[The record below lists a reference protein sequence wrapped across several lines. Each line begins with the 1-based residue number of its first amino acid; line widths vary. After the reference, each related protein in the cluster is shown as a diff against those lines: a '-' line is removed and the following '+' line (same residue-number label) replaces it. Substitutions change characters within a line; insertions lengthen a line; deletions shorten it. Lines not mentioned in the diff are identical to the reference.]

1 MKITRNQLNF
11 KGVKELT
18 GCLARNDEQIEFIN
32 KEIKLLK
39 ELIEF
44 NILKGI
50 DENKSQSLF
59 DAVIAAV
66 EKAGLDVEHELLI
79 QFIRTTSAIIE
90 STAAILPEMISL
102 LTVLI
107 KSFSNCDKSELIRYC
122 CLINKFE
129 KTDDKTLTQWIK
141 ILTVLGE
148 NVEAEKADLLF
159 DVQSRLEIHSVLLED
174 ISSLFNYPPY
184 PTLDVFSAKLHEYSR
199 ELKLYIDSFD
209 RDPTG
214 TRASKVN
221 QEGILLKTR
230 EQILNEQFDAS
241 QIQEVVAKIQSV
253 DNGAGL
259 SCKEQYELAQQVVF
273 INAIGKDFPL
283 KTANANYTDLTQLG
297 RDKLQELS
305 DFLITEMRRLDIS
318 KEDKL
323 RTQLKLVAVM
333 REQYFRCTGLFFDT
347 TQMISLLLSLH
358 HQEQNVLLEVSPNEN
373 SSAPPAAVLAAMQWV
388 LAAGGTVDVC
398 FANHRL
404 IAQGYLEKG
413 DRDFFTYLGIPS
425 SVVEANSE
433 FGTYQVGGINFSTLS
448 DLTSY
453 RSHAAIEDEELS
465 IDRYGYPVS
474 SHLILNNID
483 FSNVDDRTL
492 SQFSSLFDDYKGKGR
507 VVRITEIEGTTG
519 EVVGQ
524 TSRFD
529 MDAGYRIFLARKS
542 LQEELNTQISAN
554 GRREEE
560 AVKQHVIQSVSN
572 IQQVVLNQ
580 LEEWQ
585 AFLHLIYPKSEW
597 RQLDNELFVQRS
609 ELIDSLKRQWIQCL
623 EESDPDKMYTNP
635 YVRRDVFQRLQTRE
649 LEKTIQ
655 AYEKSVSS
663 IWNLNRDQLKAKTE
677 NRFSEGS
684 VNALRCKYLEEVNLS
699 EQIKWS
705 KLSARLKK
713 KEAAQEKKR
722 NHRHLESAVEVTGA
736 MLSYHDG
743 DLEPYRLAFVNSQ
756 LKLWIRDIS
765 KEINNSSLPASVKQG
780 LIERADNA
788 DNFLAL
794 ELLLIDYESRWLDK
808 EKLSEKFRMQP
819 IISDMLKVYQLAGF
833 EEHKELQILKETYL
847 DNTAAQIIHHL
858 DKTLA
863 WAKPENRG
871 PWYWIERSAVKIA
884 ANEILALVNEVKQAR
899 DSSSKQAA
907 IKKLYKALCKH
918 QAQLEDVWIFSF
930 GHKNTRDLI
939 HQTLNT
945 MDGLTVLGRD
955 EGALDINFIQ
965 ECKEE
970 AQYYLLQEKFNSIL
984 EEFEKNNSQILN
996 ANFEWQEVKRQLQQ
1010 RQNENCKVYTLNEM
1024 YYVLCKKI
1032 NELSISYS
1040 LLREPLVQLRGMI
1053 RTLWNGF
1060 QEKHQDIMDESK
1072 YFDFKAQKIKED
1084 LEGIEGYSVFNVK
1097 VKKGYTGFNE
1107 YVELIIEGEGTS
1119 GLFEGFMQYK
1129 SRLTEL
1135 TEAYRQL
1142 EFSLQQNKLEL
1153 RNLDRIHAK
1162 QLPFLKDRVKGNIEV
1177 ELFPEQCRSKVKEI
1191 LTLKGWLNGQIP
1203 EDLSQF
1209 PENMQNH
1216 FLDRNTLKNMD
1227 RNTMTMEQIDQI
1239 KDCQLKADLVE
1250 LYNKMHKIDE
1260 ERSKSWFS
1268 TVTRRIVDLIPSMF
1282 RQEETEDDWR
1292 YQFKELQG
1300 RSDSILQSSLTKKIM
1315 TKYDALINELVLIQ
1329 RNLVQQLDSGNKKI
1343 QFLKD
1348 KILEEKRKTNVI
1360 IKRFDNLNDFYD
1372 FETKLKRFK
1381 AVPPIAPVNGVQ
1393 IESKNRILSYGE
1405 GAFSNPE
1412 AELQTDSVMQPPM
1425 VFNI

>member
-1 MKITRNQLNF
+1 MKVTRNQLNF
-11 KGVKELT
+11 KGVKEFT
-18 GCLARNDEQIEFIN
+18 GNSTRNDDKVEFIN
-32 KEIKLLK
+32 KELKLLK

-79 QFIRTTSAIIE
+79 QFIRATSAIID
-90 STAAILPEMISL
+90 SKATDLPELVSL

-107 KSFSNCDKSELIRYC
+107 KSSNNCDKSELIRYC

-129 KTDDKTLTQWIK
+129 KTDDKTLAQWIK
-141 ILTVLGE
+141 ILTALGE
-148 NVEAEKADLLF
+148 NVEAEKANLLF

-184 PTLDVFSAKLHEYSR
+184 PTLDVFSEKLHEYSR

-209 RDPTG
+209 RDPAE

-230 EQILNEQFDAS
+230 EQILNEQFDTS
-241 QIQEVVAKIQSV
+241 QIQEVVAKIQNV

-259 SCKEQYELAQQVVF
+259 SCKEQSELAQQVVF

-283 KTANANYTDLTQLG
+283 KVANANYTDLTQLS
-297 RDKLQELS
+297 RNKLRELS
-305 DFLITEMRRLDIS
+305 DLLITEMRRLDIS

-333 REQYFRCTGLFFDT
+333 REQYFRSTGLFFDT
-347 TQMISLLLSLH
+347 TQIISLLLSLH
-358 HQEQNVLLEVSPNEN
+358 HQEQNVLMEVSRNEN

-388 LAAGGTVDVC
+388 LAEGGTVDVC
-398 FANHRL
+398 FANHVL
-404 IAQGYLEKG
+404 IAHDYLETG

-433 FGTYQVGGINFSTLS
+433 FGTYQVGGINYSTLS

-474 SHLILNNID
+474 SHLILNDID

-492 SQFSSLFDDYKGKGR
+492 SYSSSLLDDYKGKGR
-507 VVRITEIEGTTG
+507 VLRITEIDEIAG

-529 MDAGYRIFLARKS
+529 MAVGYRIFPARKN
-542 LQEELNTQISAN
+542 LREELNTQNLADA
-554 GRREEE
+554 RREE
-560 AVKQHVIQSVSN
+560 AVKQYVIQSVSN

-597 RQLDNELFVQRS
+597 RQLNNELFVQRND
-609 ELIDSLKRQWIQCL
+609 LIDSLKKQWTKCL
-623 EESDPDKMYTNP
+623 EDSDPKKIYPNP
-635 YVRRDVFQRLQTRE
+635 YVRRDVFQRIQTRE
-649 LEKTIQ
+649 LEKAIQ
-655 AYEKSVSS
+655 VYEKSVSS
-663 IWNLNRDQLKAKTE
+663 IWSLNREQLKAKTE
-677 NRFSEGS
+677 NRFSNDS
-684 VNALRCKYLEEVNLS
+684 VNALRCKYLQEVDLS

-722 NHRHLESAVEVTGA
+722 SHRHLESAVEVTGA

-756 LKLWIRDIS
+756 LNLWIRDIS
-765 KEINNSSLPASVKQG
+765 KEINNSSLPGSVKQG
-780 LIERADNA
+780 LIERTNNA

-794 ELLLIDYESRWLDK
+794 ELLLIDYESKWLDK

-819 IISDMLKVYQLAGF
+819 IISDMLRVYQLAGF

-858 DKTLA
+858 DMTLA

-871 PWYWIERSAVKIA
+871 PEYWIERTAVKKA
-884 ANEILALVNEVKQAR
+884 ANEILAQANEVKQAR
-899 DSSSKQAA
+899 DSFSKQAA
-907 IKKLYKALCKH
+907 IKKLYRALCKH

-939 HQTLNT
+939 NQTLNT
-945 MDGLTVLGRD
+945 MDGLTVLGRE
-955 EGALDINFIQ
+955 EGALDVNFIQ

-970 AQYYLLQEKFNSIL
+970 AQYYLLQEKYNSIL

-996 ANFEWQEVKRQLQQ
+996 ANSDWRAVKRQLQQ
-1010 RQNENCKVYTLNEM
+1010 TQNGNCKVYTLNEM

-1032 NELSISYS
+1032 SELSISYS

-1053 RTLWNGF
+1053 RTLWNSF
-1060 QEKHQDIMDESK
+1060 QEKHQDIIDESK
-1072 YFDFKAQKIKED
+1072 YFAFKAQKIKEE
-1084 LEGIEGYSVFNVK
+1084 LEGVEGYSVFNVK
-1097 VKKGYTGFNE
+1097 IKKGYTGFNE

-1119 GLFEGFMQYK
+1119 PLFEGFMQYK

-1135 TEAYRQL
+1135 TQAYRQL
-1142 EFSLQQNKLEL
+1142 EFSLKQNKLEI
-1153 RNLDRIHAK
+1153 RNLNRIHAK
-1162 QLPFLKDRVKGNIEV
+1162 QLPLLKEYTRSNIEV
-1177 ELFPEQCRSKVKEI
+1177 DLFPEQCRSKVKEI
-1191 LTLKGWLNGQIP
+1191 LALKEWINGQIP

-1209 PENMQNH
+1209 PEDMQNH
-1216 FLDRNTLKNMD
+1216 FLDRNSLKTMD
-1227 RNTMTMEQIDQI
+1227 RTTMTMEQIDEI
-1239 KDCQLKADLVE
+1239 KDGQLKADLAE
-1250 LYNKMHKIDE
+1250 LYNKMHKINVE
-1260 ERSKSWFS
+1260 ESKSWLS
-1268 TVTRRIVDLIPSMF
+1268 AVANRIVDLIPSFF

-1292 YQFKELQG
+1292 YQFNELQG
-1300 RSDSILQSSLTKKIM
+1300 RSDSILQSLLTKKIM
-1315 TKYDALINELVLIQ
+1315 AKYDALIKELVLIQ

-1343 QFLKD
+1343 QFLRD
-1348 KILEEKRKTNVI
+1348 KILEEERKTNAI

-1372 FETKLKRFK
+1372 FEAKLKRFK
-1381 AVPPIAPVNGVQ
+1381 AVPPTNPVNQ
-1393 IESKNRILSYGE
+1393 APIESKNISSSYDE
-1405 GAFSNPE
+1405 KEFPNPE
-1412 AELQTDSVMQPPM
+1412 AEFQEDTLMQPLM
-1425 VFNI
+1425 VFNM

>member
-11 KGVKELT
+11 KGVKEFG
-18 GCLARNDEQIEFIN
+18 GCLTRNDEQIEFIN

-59 DAVIAAV
+59 DAVIEAV

-79 QFIRTTSAIIE
+79 RFIQSTSEIIDSK
-90 STAAILPEMISL
+90 STDLPELVSL

-107 KSFSNCDKSELIRYC
+107 KSSKKYDKSELTRYC
-122 CLINKFE
+122 RLIDKLE
-129 KTDDKTLTQWIK
+129 KTDDKTLMQWIK

-214 TRASKVN
+214 ARVPKVN
-221 QEGILLKTR
+221 QEGILVKSR
-230 EQILNEQFDAS
+230 DQIINEQFDAS

-253 DNGAGL
+253 DNEAGL

-273 INAIGKDFPL
+273 INAIGRNFPL
-283 KTANANYTDLTQLG
+283 KIASATYTDLTQLG
-297 RDKLQELS
+297 RNKLQELS
-305 DFLITEMRRLDIS
+305 DFLIMEMRRLDIS

-474 SHLILNNID
+474 SHLILNHID

-492 SQFSSLFDDYKGKGR
+492 SHFSSLCDYYKGKGR
-507 VVRITEIEGTTG
+507 VVRITETEETVS

-524 TSRFD
+524 ISRFD
-529 MDAGYRIFLARKS
+529 MDVGYRVFPARMN
-542 LQEELNTQISAN
+542 LQEELNTQSLAE
-554 GRREEE
+554 RRREE
-560 AVKQHVIQSVSN
+560 AVKQYFIQSVSN
-572 IQQVVLNQ
+572 IQQAVLNQ

-597 RQLDNELFVQRS
+597 RQLDNELLVQRS
-609 ELIDSLKRQWIQCL
+609 ELIDSLRKQWTKCL
-623 EESDPDKMYTNP
+623 EDSDPKKMYPNP

-649 LEKTIQ
+649 LEKAIQ

-677 NRFSEGS
+677 NRFSNDS
-684 VNALRCKYLEEVNLS
+684 VNALRCKYLEEVDLS

-713 KEAAQEKKR
+713 KEATQEKKR
-722 NHRHLESAVEVTGA
+722 SHRHLESAVEVTGA

-756 LKLWIRDIS
+756 LKLWARDIS
-765 KEINNSSLPASVKQG
+765 KEINSSSLPASVKQG
-780 LIERADNA
+780 LIERANNA

-808 EKLSEKFRMQP
+808 EKLREKFRMQP
-819 IISDMLKVYQLAGF
+819 IISDMLRVYQLAGF
-833 EEHKELQILKETYL
+833 EEHKELKILKETYL
-847 DNTAAQIIHHL
+847 DNTATQIIHHL
-858 DKTLA
+858 DKALA

-871 PWYWIERSAVKIA
+871 PWYWIERSAVKKA
-884 ANEILALVNEVKQAR
+884 ANEILALANGVKQAR
-899 DSSSKQAA
+899 DSLSKQVA
-907 IKKLYKALCKH
+907 IKKLYRALCQH

-939 HQTLNT
+939 NQTLNT
-945 MDGLTVLGRD
+945 MDSLTVLGRD
-955 EGALDINFIQ
+955 EGALDIDFIQ
-965 ECKEE
+965 ESKEE
-970 AQYYLLQEKFNSIL
+970 AQYYLLREKFSSIL
-984 EEFEKNNSQILN
+984 EDFEKNNSQILI
-996 ANFEWQEVKRQLQQ
+996 ANSEWQQVKRQLQQ
-1010 RQNENCKVYTLNEM
+1010 KQNESRKVYTLNEM

-1040 LLREPLVQLRGMI
+1040 LLREPLVQLRGMM
-1053 RTLWNGF
+1053 RTLWNSF

-1072 YFDFKAQKIKED
+1072 YFDFKAQKIKEE
-1084 LEGIEGYSVFNVK
+1084 LEGIEGYSVLNVK

-1107 YVELIIEGEGTS
+1107 YVELIIEGKGTS
-1119 GLFEGFMQYK
+1119 PLFEGFMQYK

-1142 EFSLQQNKLEL
+1142 ELSLQQNKLEL
-1153 RNLDRIHAK
+1153 RNLDKIHAQ
-1162 QLPFLKDRVKGNIEV
+1162 QLRFLKDRAKGNTEV
-1177 ELFPEQCRSKVKEI
+1177 GLFPEQCQSKVKEI
-1191 LTLKGWLNGQIP
+1191 LTLKEWINGQIP
-1203 EDLSQF
+1203 ENLSQF

-1216 FLDRNTLKNMD
+1216 FLDRNTLKSMD
-1227 RNTMTMEQIDQI
+1227 RNTMTMEQIDKI
-1239 KDCQLKADLVE
+1239 KDEQLKADLTE
-1250 LYNKMHKIDE
+1250 LYNKMHKVNE
-1260 ERSKSWFS
+1260 EQSKSWFS
-1268 TVTRRIVDLIPSMF
+1268 AVTRRIVDFIPSLL

-1292 YQFKELQG
+1292 YQFHELQG

-1315 TKYDALINELVLIQ
+1315 TKYDALVNELLLIQ
-1329 RNLVQQLDSGNKKI
+1329 RNLVLQLDSGNKKI
-1343 QFLKD
+1343 QFLRD
-1348 KILEEKRKTNVI
+1348 KILEEERKTNAI
-1360 IKRFDNLNDFYD
+1360 IKRFDTLNDFYD
-1372 FETKLKRFK
+1372 FEAKLKRFN
-1381 AVPPIAPVNGVQ
+1381 AAPPINQVNEVQ
-1393 IESKNRILSYGE
+1393 RESKNRILAYDE
-1405 GAFSNPE
+1405 EEFSNPE
-1412 AELQTDSVMQPPM
+1412 AELQTNTLMPPQM
-1425 VFNI
+1425 VFSI

>member
-11 KGVKELT
+11 KGIKEFT

-32 KEIKLLK
+32 NEIKLLK

-59 DAVIAAV
+59 DAVIEAV
-66 EKAGLDVEHELLI
+66 EKAGLDVENDLLI
-79 QFIRTTSAIIE
+79 QFIRATSAIIDSK
-90 STAAILPEMISL
+90 STDLPELVSL

-107 KSFSNCDKSELIRYC
+107 KSSNNCDKSELMRYC
-122 CLINKFE
+122 RLINKLE
-129 KTDDKTLTQWIK
+129 KTDDKTLEQWIK
-141 ILTVLGE
+141 ILTILGR
-148 NVEAEKADLLF
+148 NVESVKADLLF
-159 DVQSRLEIHSVLLED
+159 NVQSWLEIHSVLLDD
-174 ISSLFNYPPY
+174 ISSLFDYPPY
-184 PTLDVFSAKLHEYSR
+184 PTLDVFSEKLREYSR

-214 TRASKVN
+214 ARASKVN

-241 QIQEVVAKIQSV
+241 QIQEVVARIQSV

-273 INAIGKDFPL
+273 INAIGRDFPL
-283 KTANANYTDLTQLG
+283 KIANATYTDLTQLG

-305 DFLITEMRRLDIS
+305 DFLIIEMRRLDIR

-333 REQYFRCTGLFFDT
+333 REQYFRSTGLFFDT

-358 HQEQNVLLEVSPNEN
+358 HQEQNVLLEVSSNEN

-413 DRDFFTYLGIPS
+413 DRDFFTCLGIPS

-433 FGTYQVGGINFSTLS
+433 FGTYQVGGINYSTLS

-453 RSHAAIEDEELS
+453 RSHAAVEDEELS
-465 IDRYGYPVS
+465 IDRYGHPVS
-474 SHLILNNID
+474 SHLILNDID
-483 FSNVDDRTL
+483 FSNVDDRIL
-492 SQFSSLFDDYKGKGR
+492 SHFFSLFDDYKGKGR
-507 VVRITEIEGTTG
+507 VLRITETERTAG
-519 EVVGQ
+519 EMVGQ
-524 TSRFD
+524 TRRFD
-529 MDAGYRIFLARKS
+529 MDVGYRIFPARKN
-542 LQEELNTQISAN
+542 LREELNTQNSADA
-554 GRREEE
+554 RREE
-560 AVKQHVIQSVSN
+560 AVKQYIIQSVSN

-597 RQLDNELFVQRS
+597 RQLDNELFAQRND
-609 ELIDSLKRQWIQCL
+609 LIDSLKKQWTKCL
-623 EESDPDKMYTNP
+623 EDSDPKKMYPNP

-649 LEKTIQ
+649 LEKAIQ
-655 AYEKSVSS
+655 VYEKSVSS
-663 IWNLNRDQLKAKTE
+663 IWSLNRNQLKAKTE
-677 NRFSEGS
+677 NKFSNDS

-699 EQIKWS
+699 EQIQWS

-713 KEAAQEKKR
+713 KEVAQEKKR
-722 NHRHLESAVEVTGA
+722 SHRHLESAVEVTGA

-743 DLEPYRLAFVNSQ
+743 DSEPYRLAFVNSQ

-780 LIERADNA
+780 LIERANNA

-819 IISDMLKVYQLAGF
+819 IISDMLRVYQLAGF

-847 DNTAAQIIHHL
+847 DNTAEQIIHHL

-871 PWYWIERSAVKIA
+871 PWYWIERSAVKTA

-899 DSSSKQAA
+899 DSSSKQVA
-907 IKKLYKALCKH
+907 IKKLYKTLCKH
-918 QAQLEDVWIFSF
+918 QAQLDDVWIFSF

-945 MDGLTVLGRD
+945 MDGLAVLGRD
-955 EGALDINFIQ
+955 EGVLDINFIQ

-970 AQYYLLQEKFNSIL
+970 AQYYLLQEKFSSIL

-996 ANFEWQEVKRQLQQ
+996 ANSEWQEVKRQLQQ

-1053 RTLWNGF
+1053 RTLWNSF
-1060 QEKHQDIMDESK
+1060 QEKHQDIIDESK
-1072 YFDFKAQKIKED
+1072 YFDFKAQKIKEE
-1084 LEGIEGYSVFNVK
+1084 LEGIEGYSVLNVK

-1119 GLFEGFMQYK
+1119 PLFEGFMQYK

-1142 EFSLQQNKLEL
+1142 EFSIKQNKLEL
-1153 RNLDRIHAK
+1153 HNLNRIHAK
-1162 QLPFLKDRVKGNIEV
+1162 QLPFLKDRIKGNTEV

-1191 LTLKGWLNGQIP
+1191 LTLKEWLNGQIP

-1216 FLDRNTLKNMD
+1216 FLDRNTLKNID
-1227 RNTMTMEQIDQI
+1227 RNTMTLEQIAQI
-1239 KDCQLKADLVE
+1239 KDGQLKADLAE
-1250 LYNKMHKIDE
+1250 LYNKMHKLNE
-1260 ERSKSWFS
+1260 EQPKSWFS
-1268 TVTRRIVDLIPSMF
+1268 AMTHRIVHLIPDIF
-1282 RQEETEDDWR
+1282 GQEETEDDWR
-1292 YQFKELQG
+1292 YQFNELHG
-1300 RSDSILQSSLTKKIM
+1300 RPDSILQSSLTKKIM
-1315 TKYDALINELVLIQ
+1315 TKYETLVNELVLIQ
-1329 RNLVQQLDSGNKKI
+1329 HNLVQQLDSNNKKI
-1343 QFLKD
+1343 QFLRD
-1348 KILEEKRKTNVI
+1348 KILEEERKTNTI
-1360 IKRFDNLNDFYD
+1360 IKRFDDLNDFYD

-1381 AVPPIAPVNGVQ
+1381 AVPPINPVNEAP
-1393 IESKNRILSYGE
+1393 IESKKRILSYDE
-1405 GAFSNPE
+1405 EEFFNPE
-1412 AELQTDSVMQPPM
+1412 AELQTDTLMQPQM